1 MLNYQRVHAILMPI
15 LLVSLFDWGNRVS
28 RLIGYA
34 ERGRDPTNTA
44 DLGGLWDVDT
54 PSINHFQILGFI

>member
-1 MLNYQRVHAILMPI
+1 MPI
-15 LLVSLFDWGNRVS
+15 LLVSRFDWRNRVS

-34 ERGRDPTNTA
+34 DLRGRDPTNTA
-44 DLGGLWDVDT
+44 DLGGLWEHVDT